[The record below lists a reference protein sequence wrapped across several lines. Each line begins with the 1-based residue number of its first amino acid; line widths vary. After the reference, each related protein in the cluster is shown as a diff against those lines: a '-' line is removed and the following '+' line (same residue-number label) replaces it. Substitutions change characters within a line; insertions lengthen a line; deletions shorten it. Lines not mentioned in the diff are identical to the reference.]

1 LANLVCAESAD
12 SSSDVAETE
21 RERSRISALCVLV
34 VSFFWARR
42 EMRKKA
48 ERLKSLNSGR
58 RVLFNPAPEQKS
70 RLYIHLS
77 LPPLRV
83 LLLLRSFSALL

>member
-1 LANLVCAESAD
+1 
-12 SSSDVAETE
+12 
-21 RERSRISALCVLV
+21 VLV

-77 LPPLRV
+77 LPPLHV
-83 LLLLRSFSALL
+83 LLLRSFSALL

>member
-1 LANLVCAESAD
+1 
-12 SSSDVAETE
+12 
-21 RERSRISALCVLV
+21 VLV

-77 LPPLRV
+77 LPPPLLHV